1 MKTIG
6 ILATITSLGMLTTVA
21 QTQEPRLQPASP
33 NAPVATEASASPPRA
48 ATGKPTI
55 VTVKPKPSRLVHAL
69 DSNQDGKLS
78 VEEIEAAVAILKGL
92 DQDGNG
98 ELTSDEFGPVVAAK
112 KPTSRSILR
121 PTNPT
126 NPSKPSTINRPK
138 RPSRRPTAKP
148 TRPGTRPARVATSKN
163 PPSRLKRPSG
173 RPRPAGRPARSVAK
187 ASASTSETNKSSSST
202 AAPSRPINS
211 RVISSSNARKKT
223 RTNSRRNPTAA
234 GKAKPKVL
242 QTPPQKALAEGIST
256 REELIALQAE
266 AKQILD
272 GLKQSVG
279 TIKDGNKK
287 RTVLQWVRKDYRQ
300 LSQSLSTGLRSN
312 DIEAQK
318 TLIEETKQK
327 IAEAK
332 QLLK

>member
-6 ILATITSLGMLTTVA
+6 ILAAITSLGMLTAAA
-21 QTQEPRLQPASP
+21 QTQETPPQPASP
-33 NAPVATEASASPPRA
+33 NAPVAKEATVSPPRA

-55 VTVKPKPSRLVHAL
+55 VTVKPKPSRLVQAL

-98 ELTSDEFGPVVAAK
+98 ELTSDEFGSVVAAE

-121 PTNPT
+121 PTNP
-126 NPSKPSTINRPK
+126 SKPSTINRPN
-138 RPSRRPTAKP
+138 RPGRRPTAKP

-163 PPSRLKRPSG
+163 PPSRLKRPGG
-173 RPRPAGRPARSVAK
+173 RPRPSGRPARSVAK
-187 ASASTSETNKSSSST
+187 ASAPTSATDKSTGAASPARPNKS
-202 AAPSRPINS
+202 
-211 RVISSSNARKKT
+211 RVSSSSNARKKP

-234 GKAKPKVL
+234 GNAKPKVL
-242 QTPPQKALAEGIST
+242 PTPPQKAPAEGTST

-266 AKQILD
+266 AKQILE

-279 TIKDGNKK
+279 TIKDRNKK
-287 RTVLQWVRKDYRQ
+287 QRVLQWVRKDYRQ
-300 LSQSLSTGLRSN
+300 LSKSLSTGLRSS
-312 DIEAQK
+312 DIVAQK

-332 QLLK
+332 QLLE

>member
-6 ILATITSLGMLTTVA
+6 IFAAITSLGMLTAAA
-21 QTQEPRLQPASP
+21 QTQKTPPQPASP
-33 NAPVATEASASPPRA
+33 NAPVATEATVSPPRA

-55 VTVKPKPSRLVHAL
+55 VTVKPKPSRLVQAL

-78 VEEIEAAVAILKGL
+78 LEEIEAAVAILKGL

-98 ELTSDEFGPVVAAK
+98 ELTSDEFGPVVAAE
-112 KPTSRSILR
+112 KPTSRAILR
-121 PTNPT
+121 PTT
-126 NPSKPSTINRPK
+126 PSKQSTINRPN
-138 RPSRRPTAKP
+138 RPGRRPTAKP

-173 RPRPAGRPARSVAK
+173 RPRPAGRPVRSVAK
-187 ASASTSETNKSSSST
+187 ASAPKSETNKSSSST
-202 AAPSRPINS
+202 AAPARPINS

-242 QTPPQKALAEGIST
+242 QTPPQKVLVEGIST

-266 AKQILD
+266 AKQILE
-272 GLKQSVG
+272 GLKQSAV
-279 TIKDGNKK
+279 TIKDRDKK
-287 RTVLQWVRKDYRQ
+287 QRVLQWVRKDYRQ
-300 LSQSLSTGLRSN
+300 LSKSLNAGLRSN
-312 DIEAQK
+312 DIEAKK

-332 QLLK
+332 QLLE

>member
-6 ILATITSLGMLTTVA
+6 ILAAITSLGMLTAAA
-21 QTQEPRLQPASP
+21 QTQETPPQPASP
-33 NAPVATEASASPPRA
+33 NAPVATEATVSPPRA

-55 VTVKPKPSRLVHAL
+55 VTVKPKPSRLVQAL

-98 ELTSDEFGPVVAAK
+98 ELTSDEFGPVVAAE

-121 PTNPT
+121 PTNP
-126 NPSKPSTINRPK
+126 SKPSTINRPN
-138 RPSRRPTAKP
+138 RPGRRPTAKP

-163 PPSRLKRPSG
+163 PPSRLKRPGG
-173 RPRPAGRPARSVAK
+173 RPRPSSRPARSVAK
-187 ASASTSETNKSSSST
+187 ASASTSATDKSPGAAAPARPNKS
-202 AAPSRPINS
+202 
-211 RVISSSNARKKT
+211 RVSSSSNARKKP

-234 GKAKPKVL
+234 GNAKPKVL
-242 QTPPQKALAEGIST
+242 PTPPQKAPAEGTST

-266 AKQILD
+266 AKQILE

-279 TIKDGNKK
+279 TIKDRNKK

-332 QLLK
+332 QLLE

>member
-1 MKTIG
+1 MKAIG
-6 ILATITSLGMLTTVA
+6 ILTTITSLGMLTTVA
-21 QTQEPRLQPASP
+21 QTQETPPQPASP
-33 NAPVATEASASPPRA
+33 NAPVATEAAASPPRA

-55 VTVKPKPSRLVHAL
+55 VTVKPKPSRLVQAL

-98 ELTSDEFGPVVAAK
+98 ELTSDEFGPVVAAE
-112 KPTSRSILR
+112 KPTSRAILR
-121 PTNPT
+121 PTT
-126 NPSKPSTINRPK
+126 PSKQSTINRPN
-138 RPSRRPTAKP
+138 RPGRRPTAKP

-173 RPRPAGRPARSVAK
+173 RPRPAGRPVRSVAK
-187 ASASTSETNKSSSST
+187 ASAPKSETNKSSSST
-202 AAPSRPINS
+202 AAPARPINS

-242 QTPPQKALAEGIST
+242 QTPPQKVLVEGIST

-272 GLKQSVG
+272 GLKQSAG
-279 TIKDGNKK
+279 TIKDRDKK
-287 RTVLQWVRKDYRQ
+287 QRVLQWVRKDYRQ
-300 LSQSLSTGLRSN
+300 LSKSLNAGLRSN
-312 DIEAQK
+312 DIEAKK

-332 QLLK
+332 QLLE

>member
-1 MKTIG
+1 MKTTG
-6 ILATITSLGMLTTVA
+6 ILATITSLGMLTAVA
-21 QTQEPRLQPASP
+21 QTQQNPPQPAST
-33 NAPVATEASASPPRA
+33 NAPVAETPASPPKA
-48 ATGKPTI
+48 AIEKPTI
-55 VTVKPKPSRLVHAL
+55 VTVKPKPSRLVQAL

-78 VEEIEAAVAILKGL
+78 LEEIEAAVAILKGL

-98 ELTSDEFGPVVAAK
+98 ELTSDEFGPVAVVE

-121 PTNPT
+121 PTNP
-126 NPSKPSTINRPK
+126 SKPSTVNRPN
-138 RPSRRPTAKP
+138 RPDRRPTAKP

-173 RPRPAGRPARSVAK
+173 RPRPVGRPERSVAK
-187 ASASTSETNKSSSST
+187 ASTLTSETNKSSSTT
-202 AAPSRPINS
+202 APARPIDS

-234 GKAKPKVL
+234 GNAKPKVL
-242 QTPPQKALAEGIST
+242 QTPPQKALVQGIST
-256 REELIALQAE
+256 KEELIAQQAE
-266 AKQILD
+266 AKQILE

-279 TIKDGNKK
+279 TIKDRDKK
-287 RTVLQWVRKDYRQ
+287 QRVLQWVRKDYRQ
-300 LSQSLSTGLRSN
+300 LSKSLNAGLRSN

-332 QLLK
+332 QLLE

>member
-1 MKTIG
+1 M
-6 ILATITSLGMLTTVA
+6 ITSLGMLTAAA
-21 QTQEPRLQPASP
+21 QTQETPPQPASP
-33 NAPVATEASASPPRA
+33 NAPVATEAAASPPRA

-55 VTVKPKPSRLVHAL
+55 VTVKPKPSRLVQAL

-98 ELTSDEFGPVVAAK
+98 ELTSDEFGPVVAAE
-112 KPTSRSILR
+112 KPTSRAILR
-121 PTNPT
+121 PTT
-126 NPSKPSTINRPK
+126 PSKQSTINRPN
-138 RPSRRPTAKP
+138 RPGRRPTAKP

-173 RPRPAGRPARSVAK
+173 RPRPAGRPVRSVAK
-187 ASASTSETNKSSSST
+187 ASAPKSETNKSSSST
-202 AAPSRPINS
+202 AAPARPINS
-211 RVISSSNARKKT
+211 RVISSSNARKKN
-223 RTNSRRNPTAA
+223 RTNSRRKPTAA

-242 QTPPQKALAEGIST
+242 KTPPQKALVEGISI

-266 AKQILD
+266 AKQILE

-279 TIKDGNKK
+279 TIKDRSKK
-287 RTVLQWVRKDYRQ
+287 QTVLQWVRKDYRQ
-300 LSQSLSTGLRSN
+300 LTQSLSTGLRSN

-332 QLLK
+332 QLLE

>member
-1 MKTIG
+1 MKAIG
-6 ILATITSLGMLTTVA
+6 ILTTITSLGMLTTVA
-21 QTQEPRLQPASP
+21 QTQETPLQPASP
-33 NAPVATEASASPPRA
+33 NAPVATEAAASPPRV

-55 VTVKPKPSRLVHAL
+55 VTVKPKPSRLVQAL

-98 ELTSDEFGPVVAAK
+98 ELTSDEFGPVVSAE
-112 KPTSRSILR
+112 KPTSRAILR
-121 PTNPT
+121 PTT
-126 NPSKPSTINRPK
+126 PSKQSTINRPN
-138 RPSRRPTAKP
+138 RPGRRPTAKP
-148 TRPGTRPARVATSKN
+148 TRPGNRPARVATSKN

-173 RPRPAGRPARSVAK
+173 RPRPAGRPVRSVAK
-187 ASASTSETNKSSSST
+187 ASAPKSETNKSSSST
-202 AAPSRPINS
+202 AAPARPINS

-242 QTPPQKALAEGIST
+242 QTPPQKVLVEGIST

-266 AKQILD
+266 AKQILE
-272 GLKQSVG
+272 GLKQSAV
-279 TIKDGNKK
+279 TIKDRDKK
-287 RTVLQWVRKDYRQ
+287 QRVLQWVRKDYRQ
-300 LSQSLSTGLRSN
+300 LSKSLNAGLRSN

-332 QLLK
+332 QLLE

>member
-55 VTVKPKPSRLVHAL
+55 VTVKPKPSRLVQAL

-98 ELTSDEFGPVVAAK
+98 ELTSDEFGPVVAAE
-112 KPTSRSILR
+112 KPTSRAILR
-121 PTNPT
+121 PTT
-126 NPSKPSTINRPK
+126 PSKQSTINRPN
-138 RPSRRPTAKP
+138 RPGRRPTAKP

-173 RPRPAGRPARSVAK
+173 RPRPAGRPVRSVAK
-187 ASASTSETNKSSSST
+187 ASAPTSATDKSPGAAAPARPNKS
-202 AAPSRPINS
+202 
-211 RVISSSNARKKT
+211 RVFSSSNARKKP

-234 GKAKPKVL
+234 GNAKPKVL
-242 QTPPQKALAEGIST
+242 PTPPQKAPAEGTST
-256 REELIALQAE
+256 REDLIALQAE
-266 AKQILD
+266 AKQILE

-279 TIKDGNKK
+279 TIKDRNKK
-287 RTVLQWVRKDYRQ
+287 QTVLQWVRKDYRQ

-332 QLLK
+332 QLLQ

>member
-6 ILATITSLGMLTTVA
+6 ILAAITSLGMLTAAA
-21 QTQEPRLQPASP
+21 QTQKTPPQPASP
-33 NAPVATEASASPPRA
+33 NAPVATEATVSPPRA

-55 VTVKPKPSRLVHAL
+55 VTVKPKPSRLVQAL

-98 ELTSDEFGPVVAAK
+98 ELTSDEFGPVVAAE
-112 KPTSRSILR
+112 KPTSRAILR
-121 PTNPT
+121 PTT
-126 NPSKPSTINRPK
+126 PSKQSTINRPN
-138 RPSRRPTAKP
+138 RPGRRPTAKP
-148 TRPGTRPARVATSKN
+148 TRPGTKPARVATSKN

-173 RPRPAGRPARSVAK
+173 RPRPAGRPVRSVAK
-187 ASASTSETNKSSSST
+187 ASAPTSATDKSPGAAAPARPNKS
-202 AAPSRPINS
+202 
-211 RVISSSNARKKT
+211 RVSSSSNARKKP

-234 GKAKPKVL
+234 GNAKPKVL
-242 QTPPQKALAEGIST
+242 PTPPQKAPAEGTST
-256 REELIALQAE
+256 REDLIALQAE
-266 AKQILD
+266 AKQILE

-279 TIKDGNKK
+279 TIKDRNKK
-287 RTVLQWVRKDYRQ
+287 QTVLQWVRKDYRQ

-332 QLLK
+332 QLLE

>member
-21 QTQEPRLQPASP
+21 QTQETPPQPASP
-33 NAPVATEASASPPRA
+33 NAPVATEATVSPPRA

-55 VTVKPKPSRLVHAL
+55 VTVKPKPSRLVQAL

-78 VEEIEAAVAILKGL
+78 LEEIEAAVAILKGL

-98 ELTSDEFGPVVAAK
+98 ELTSDEFGPVVAAE
-112 KPTSRSILR
+112 KPTSRAILR
-121 PTNPT
+121 PTT
-126 NPSKPSTINRPK
+126 PSKQSTINRPN
-138 RPSRRPTAKP
+138 RPGRRPTAKP
-148 TRPGTRPARVATSKN
+148 TRPGNRPARVATSKN

-173 RPRPAGRPARSVAK
+173 RPRPAGRPVRSVAK
-187 ASASTSETNKSSSST
+187 ASAPKSETNKSSSST
-202 AAPSRPINS
+202 AAPARPINS

-242 QTPPQKALAEGIST
+242 QTPPQKVLVESIST

-266 AKQILD
+266 AKQILE
-272 GLKQSVG
+272 GLKQSAG
-279 TIKDGNKK
+279 TIKDRDKK
-287 RTVLQWVRKDYRQ
+287 QRVLQWVRKDYRQ
-300 LSQSLSTGLRSN
+300 LSKSLNAGLRSN

-332 QLLK
+332 QLLQ

>member
-6 ILATITSLGMLTTVA
+6 ILAAITSLGMLTAAA
-21 QTQEPRLQPASP
+21 QTQETPPQPASP
-33 NAPVATEASASPPRA
+33 NAPVATEATVSPPRA

-55 VTVKPKPSRLVHAL
+55 VTVKPKPSRLVQAL

-98 ELTSDEFGPVVAAK
+98 ELTSDEFGPVVAAE

-121 PTNPT
+121 PTNP
-126 NPSKPSTINRPK
+126 SKPSTINRPN
-138 RPSRRPTAKP
+138 RPGRRPTAKP

-163 PPSRLKRPSG
+163 PPSRLKRPGG
-173 RPRPAGRPARSVAK
+173 RPRPSGRPARSVAK
-187 ASASTSETNKSSSST
+187 ASAPTSATDKSPGAAAPARPNKS
-202 AAPSRPINS
+202 
-211 RVISSSNARKKT
+211 RVSSSSNARKKP

-234 GKAKPKVL
+234 GNAKPKVL
-242 QTPPQKALAEGIST
+242 PTPPQKAPAEGTST

-266 AKQILD
+266 AKQILE

-279 TIKDGNKK
+279 TIKDRNKK

-332 QLLK
+332 QLLE

>member
-6 ILATITSLGMLTTVA
+6 ILAAITSLGMLTAAA
-21 QTQEPRLQPASP
+21 QTQETPPQPASP
-33 NAPVATEASASPPRA
+33 NAPVATEATVSPPRA

-55 VTVKPKPSRLVHAL
+55 VTVKPKPSRLVQAL

-98 ELTSDEFGPVVAAK
+98 ELTSDEFGPVVAAE

-121 PTNPT
+121 PTNP
-126 NPSKPSTINRPK
+126 SKPSTINRPN
-138 RPSRRPTAKP
+138 RPGRRPTAKP

-163 PPSRLKRPSG
+163 PPSRLKRPGG
-173 RPRPAGRPARSVAK
+173 RPRPSGRPARSVAK
-187 ASASTSETNKSSSST
+187 ASAPTSATDKSPGAAAPASPNKSRVFSSSD
-202 AAPSRPINS
+202 
-211 RVISSSNARKKT
+211 ARKKP

-234 GKAKPKVL
+234 GNAKPKVL
-242 QTPPQKALAEGIST
+242 PTPPQKAPAEGTST

-266 AKQILD
+266 AKQILE

-279 TIKDGNKK
+279 TIKDRNKK

-332 QLLK
+332 QLLE

>member
-1 MKTIG
+1 MKAIG
-6 ILATITSLGMLTTVA
+6 ILTTITSLGMLTTVA
-21 QTQEPRLQPASP
+21 QTQETPPQPASP
-33 NAPVATEASASPPRA
+33 NAPVATEATVSPPRA

-55 VTVKPKPSRLVHAL
+55 VTVKPKPSRLVQAL

-78 VEEIEAAVAILKGL
+78 LEEIEAAVAILKGL

-98 ELTSDEFGPVVAAK
+98 ELTSDEFGPVVAAE
-112 KPTSRSILR
+112 KPTSRAILR
-121 PTNPT
+121 PTT
-126 NPSKPSTINRPK
+126 PSKQSTINRPN
-138 RPSRRPTAKP
+138 RPGRRPTAKP

-173 RPRPAGRPARSVAK
+173 RPRPAGRPVRSVAK
-187 ASASTSETNKSSSST
+187 ASAPKSETNKSSSST
-202 AAPSRPINS
+202 AAPARPINS

-242 QTPPQKALAEGIST
+242 QTPPQKVLVEGIST

-266 AKQILD
+266 AKQILE
-272 GLKQSVG
+272 GLKQSAV
-279 TIKDGNKK
+279 TIKDRDKK
-287 RTVLQWVRKDYRQ
+287 QRVLQWVRKDYRQ
-300 LSQSLSTGLRSN
+300 LSKSLNAGLRSN

-332 QLLK
+332 QLLE

>member
-6 ILATITSLGMLTTVA
+6 IFATVTSLGMLTMVA
-21 QTQEPRLQPASP
+21 QTQETPPQPASP
-33 NAPVATEASASPPRA
+33 NAPVATEAAASPPRA

-55 VTVKPKPSRLVHAL
+55 VTVKPKPSRLVQAL

-98 ELTSDEFGPVVAAK
+98 ELTSDEFGPVVAAE
-112 KPTSRSILR
+112 KPTSRAILR
-121 PTNPT
+121 PTT
-126 NPSKPSTINRPK
+126 PSKQSTINRPN
-138 RPSRRPTAKP
+138 RPGRRPTAKP
-148 TRPGTRPARVATSKN
+148 TRPGTKSARVATSKN

-173 RPRPAGRPARSVAK
+173 RPRPAGRPVRSVAK
-187 ASASTSETNKSSSST
+187 ASAPTSATDKSPGAAAPARPNKS
-202 AAPSRPINS
+202 
-211 RVISSSNARKKT
+211 RVFSSSNARKKP

-242 QTPPQKALAEGIST
+242 PTPPQKAPAEGTST
-256 REELIALQAE
+256 REDLIALQAE
-266 AKQILD
+266 AKQILE

-279 TIKDGNKK
+279 TIKDRNKK
-287 RTVLQWVRKDYRQ
+287 QTVLQWVRKDYRQ

-332 QLLK
+332 QLLE